1 MGSNPTSCTNILII
15 ESIALLEQLII
26 ESIALLE
33 QLIIESIAQ
42 LVEHIPFKDG
52 VLSSN
57 LSGFTKKNL
66 GISVV
71 HKNLDL
77 EG

>member
-15 ESIALLEQLII
+15 ESIALFRAI
-26 ESIALLE
+26 ESIALLK

-66 GISVV
+66 SISVV

-77 EG
+77 DG

>member
-1 MGSNPTSCTNILII
+1 MGSSPTSCTNVLII
-15 ESIALLEQLII
+15 ELI

-42 LVEHIPFKDG
+42 QVEHIPFKDG

-57 LSGFTKKNL
+57 LSGFTKE
-66 GISVV
+66 S
-71 HKNLDL
+71 
-77 EG
+77 